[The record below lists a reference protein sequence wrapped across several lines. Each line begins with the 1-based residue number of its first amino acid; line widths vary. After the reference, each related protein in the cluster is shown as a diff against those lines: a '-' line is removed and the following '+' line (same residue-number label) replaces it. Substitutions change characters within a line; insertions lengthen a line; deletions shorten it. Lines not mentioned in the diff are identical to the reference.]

1 MCPAYD
7 FACGTCGKVEEHYRT
22 MAERDNA
29 PDHCGTPM
37 ARQIAIPQV
46 AIDYPAYR
54 AVAADKE
61 TGKRPWIEGKK
72 QHNEFLKRNN
82 YEPAQ

>member
-1 MCPAYD
+1 MPVYPYECRE
-7 FACGTCGKVEEHYRT
+7 CGKTEDHFRT

-29 PDHCGTPM
+29 PLHCGTAM
-37 ARQIAIPQV
+37 ARQICIPMVTPDIQ
-46 AIDYPAYR
+46 PYR

-61 TGKRPWIEGKK
+61 TGKRPMINSRK

-82 YEPAQ
+82 YEPTA

>member
-1 MCPAYD
+1 MPTYPYECRK
-7 FACGTCGKVEEHYRT
+7 CGALEDHFRS

-29 PDHCGTPM
+29 PNHCGEAM
-37 ARQIAIPQV
+37 QRNLVAPQV